1 MVRSGSLRFVVVVVA
16 LIGAAACGGGYR
28 TSPPPDGSAALQRAV
43 DAANRRYG
51 PEWQCQEVVANRLPT
66 VDCQKEG
73 EDSFSVD
80 EFRIVRGVALY
91 WNGVRVSAAARF
103 VPYIAQDYKSQG
115 ARKTACRIARA
126 SLPYRFRCRLDGAQ
140 TAWVSVDLDGEMS
153 LPPINPNDPPAT
165 MGFGLGLP

>member
-1 MVRSGSLRFVVVVVA
+1 MFRSRPLRFVIVVVA
-16 LIGAAACGGGYR
+16 LISAAACGSGYR
-28 TSPPPDGSAALQRAV
+28 TSPDVSPALQRAV

-51 PEWQCQEVVANRLPT
+51 PEWQCQGVIANRVPT
-66 VDCQKEG
+66 VDCETEG

-91 WNGVRVSAAARF
+91 WNGVRVSPAARF
-103 VPYIAQDYKSQG
+103 VTYIAQYYKSQG
-115 ARKTACRIARA
+115 ARKTTCRIRRA
-126 SLPYRFRCRLDGAQ
+126 SLPYSFRCRLDGAQ

-153 LPPINPNDPPAT
+153 LPPINPYQRPGT